1 MKFVTKLTLMF
12 SLIGMAF
19 IILVSYSNYVSN
31 MRILEMQIRHNLE
44 ERASHAI
51 DKIDRMLYEKYIDIR
66 RLSTDPVVS
75 SRNSTLAHVNERL
88 MEYAGN
94 DQKYSSISFYDLNR
108 VRLLDTSGENIG
120 IQDPVNDYWSKI
132 TSGSDF
138 AMDTAMSVTLQ
149 QVAFRFAHVVKDKTA
164 TPFAVVTSR
173 VLVEHLYN
181 IARQA
186 TSTGVTDTE
195 FEVELIDKNGLIL
208 YSNYHKDKML
218 HEKSSHWEVIRQ
230 MVSEGKSVSS
240 MKHSHSDKD
249 IEELLA
255 FAQEAGYLNFQG
267 NDWTL
272 IIYAP
277 ARLVYTSA
285 VSLRNIS
292 IVVSLLIGAFA
303 TLIIYLLSR
312 NVSVPIKRLALAAA
326 EVGKGNLDITVNV
339 TSGDEMGQLS
349 GLFNNMVA
357 DLRQYQ
363 DKLVSYSTELEHKVS
378 QRTATLINLN
388 RRLNILSR
396 CNHALAHAASEA
408 VLTHDIC
415 RIVVEDGGYSLA
427 WIGMLHDSRDVLVV
441 AQAGYEKD
449 YIESLKLTAIE
460 DDTLHSRAILM
471 GKPVISNDIAAD
483 PDTHYLR
490 TEASR
495 YAYASTISLPLLH
508 QDSVIG
514 VLTICAANT
523 DAFDAQEVGLLVELT
538 EDLSFGIDSLRLHD
552 EHKRM
557 QAELLT
563 AKDDLQDRVAQR
575 TAQLELANKGL
586 SERAAVLQ
594 QRDSENKH
602 LSKMSELLLACAT
615 VEEACAIIVQ
625 TASELFVSDSGALYA
640 FSSSHNILESRAAWG
655 DMSPESDMF
664 KPDECWA
671 LRRGRPHTIMYAQS
685 VMRCQHVGSSQN
697 AYICV
702 PMMAQGEIL
711 GLLHL
716 QVAPVL
722 STQNDS
728 QALKAKEQLATVIA
742 ENSAMAIANLK
753 LRQTLQHL
761 STRDPLT
768 GLYNRRYME
777 DAFELERSRAI
788 RRGTTV
794 GVIMVDIDHFKR
806 FNDTFGHEAGDA
818 VLRELGIF
826 LKKNIRSG
834 DIACRYGGEEFA
846 LIMPDASLDVA
857 LQRADILR
865 EGIKHIN
872 VVFERQSLGAIT
884 LSLGVAVLPEHG
896 VETQT
901 IFQAADSA
909 LYSAKHQ
916 GRDRVCIAV

>member
-1 MKFVTKLTLMF
+1 MRFVTKLTLMF
-12 SLIGMAF
+12 SFIGMVF
-19 IILVSYSNYVSN
+19 IVLVSYSNYVSN
-31 MRILEMQIRHNLE
+31 MRILEVQIRHNLE

-66 RLSTDPVVS
+66 RLATDPVVS
-75 SRNSTLAHVNERL
+75 SRGSTPAQVNERL
-88 MEYAGN
+88 MEYYSN
-94 DQKYSSISFYDLNR
+94 DKKYSSMSFYNINR
-108 VRLLDTSGENIG
+108 VRLIDTTGKNIG
-120 IQDPVNDYWSKI
+120 TQDPVTDYWSKI
-132 TSGSDF
+132 ADGSDF
-138 AMDTAMSVTLQ
+138 AMDTAMSATLQ
-149 QVAFRFAHVVKDKTA
+149 KIAFRFAHVVKDKGG

-181 IARQA
+181 IAKQA
-186 TSTGVTDTE
+186 GNIEVTDTE
-195 FEVELIDKNGLIL
+195 FEVELVDNNGLIL
-208 YSNYHKDKML
+208 YSSGNKDKIL
-218 HEKSSHWEVIRQ
+218 QDKSSHWQLIRQ
-230 MVSEGKSVSS
+230 MISEGKGAGS
-240 MKHSHSDKD
+240 MKHTHNDND
-249 IEELLA
+249 GEEIFA
-255 FAQEAGYLNFQG
+255 FAQEPGYLNFQG

-277 ARLVYTSA
+277 ARLAYAPA

-292 IVVSLLIGAFA
+292 IGVSLFIGVLA

-312 NVSVPIKRLALAAA
+312 TVSIPIKRLALAAA
-326 EVGKGNLDITVNV
+326 QVGKGNLDIVVNV
-339 TSGDEMGQLS
+339 TSKDEMGQLS
-349 GLFNNMVA
+349 ELFNGMVT

-363 DKLVSYSTELEHKVS
+363 DRLLSYSTELENKVS
-378 QRTATLINLN
+378 QRTATLIGLN
-388 RRLNILSR
+388 RRLSILSS
-396 CNHALAHAASEA
+396 CSHALAYAVNDA

-415 RIVVEDGGYSLA
+415 RIVVEDGGYSLV
-427 WIGMLHDSRDVLVV
+427 WIGLLQDDGDILVV

-449 YIESLKLTAIE
+449 YMESLRLAAIQGE
-460 DDTLHSRAILM
+460 TLYSRAILTA
-471 GKPVISNDIAAD
+471 KPVMSNNILAD

-490 TEASR
+490 TEAAR
-495 YAYASTISLPLLH
+495 YDYASTISIPMLH
-508 QDSVIG
+508 KEKAIG
-514 VLTICAANT
+514 VLTVCAGKP
-523 DAFDAQEVGLLVELT
+523 DVFDAQEVGLLVELT
-538 EDLSFGIDSLRLHD
+538 GDLSFGIDSLRLHD

-563 AKDDLQDRVAQR
+563 AKEELQDRVAQR
-575 TAQLELANKGL
+575 TAQLELANQKL
-586 SERAAVLQ
+586 SERATVLQ
-594 QRDSENKH
+594 QRDNENRH

-615 VEEACAIIVQ
+615 VEEACAIIAQ
-625 TASELFVSDSGALYA
+625 TSSDLFPGDSGALYA
-640 FSSSHNILESRAAWG
+640 FSSSHNILESRAVWG
-655 DMSPESDMF
+655 GVPPESDMF

-671 LRRGRPHTIMYAQS
+671 LRRGRPHTILYAQS
-685 VMRCQHVGSSQN
+685 VLRCRHVGGSPN

-716 QVAPVL
+716 QVSPVAGL
-722 STQNDS
+722 QDDS
-728 QALKAKEQLATVIA
+728 QSLKTKEQLATVIA

-777 DAFELERSRAI
+777 EAFEMERSRAV
-788 RRGTTV
+788 RKGTSV

-834 DIACRYGGEEFA
+834 DIACRYGGEEFT

-857 LQRADILR
+857 LQRAELLR
-865 EGIKHIN
+865 EGVKHIN
-872 VVFERQSLGAIT
+872 VVFERRSLGVIT

-901 IFQAADSA
+901 IFQAADNA

-916 GRDRVCIAV
+916 GRDRACIAK